1 MFVFFPIINF
11 KYLDKRSSK
20 QCDWNTDYKFS
31 CSRVCP
37 SWRRCRRWPGAESLS
52 VTVSSRRRRWE
63 PSCAAG
69 QTPRWGW
76 TSVCVRGYSLPGAGR
91 CWSPVCV
98 WVSRCWRSPETRCSM
113 TARKVIW
120 SSCGDVEFVDGC
132 QVLEQSIAV
141 GALGLHWGQKGC
153 VWHHLH
159 EVHITDQINIAGLR
173 NDFCISILFRA
184 YALWLNSTWLDCIA
198 FQEVAGCPGRVDHQ
212 TQFRNPLRSVKLDPI
227 GSSPWPQS
235 CCFNMPLNSTPSV
248 SSLMPPDL
256 FH

>member
-1 MFVFFPIINF
+1 MFVLFVFFPIINF

-63 PSCAAG
+63 PSSAAG

-113 TARKVIW
+113 TARK
-120 SSCGDVEFVDGC
+120 S
-132 QVLEQSIAV
+132 
-141 GALGLHWGQKGC
+141 
-153 VWHHLH
+153 HLI
-159 EVHITDQINIAGLR
+159 E
-173 NDFCISILFRA
+173 
-184 YALWLNSTWLDCIA
+184 LWRC
-198 FQEVAGCPGRVDHQ
+198 RV
-212 TQFRNPLRSVKLDPI
+212 R
-227 GSSPWPQS
+227 GWMSSPGTVHCSRCFGSPLGPEGKCLAPSPWSPHHWPNQTLQDS
-235 CCFNMPLNSTPSV
+235 EMTFAYPSF
-248 SSLMPPDL
+248 LEPMHCD
-256 FH
+256 